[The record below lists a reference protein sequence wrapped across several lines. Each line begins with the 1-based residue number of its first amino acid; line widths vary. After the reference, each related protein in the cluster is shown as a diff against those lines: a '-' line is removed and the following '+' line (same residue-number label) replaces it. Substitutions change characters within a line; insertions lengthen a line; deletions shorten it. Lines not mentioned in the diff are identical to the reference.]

1 MESHSR
7 GEPTFYTIGHSTR
20 AIEELIELLSS
31 NGVRCL
37 VDVRRYPG
45 SRRYPQFNREV
56 LARSLETAG
65 IRYQHEPALG
75 GRRGSADEDSPNTG
89 WRNASF
95 RAYADHLASQEFRA
109 ALDAV
114 IDDARER
121 PVALMCAEAVP
132 WRCHRQLISDVL
144 VARGYAVAHIIS
156 NARPRHHE
164 LNDMARV
171 AESGVVTYPGPEP
184 PQQDLFGAG

>member
-1 MESHSR
+1 METDSG
-7 GEPTFYTIGHSTR
+7 GEPIFYTIGHSTR
-20 AIEELIELLSS
+20 AIEELIDLLSS

-45 SRRYPQFNREV
+45 SRRHPQFNRDA

-65 IRYQHEPALG
+65 IGYRHEPALG
-75 GRRGSADEDSPNTG
+75 GRRGTADERSPNTG

-95 RAYADHLASQEFRA
+95 RAYADHLAHREFLA

-114 IDDARER
+114 VDQARER
-121 PVALMCAEAVP
+121 AVALMCSEAVP

-144 VARGYAVAHIIS
+144 VARGYTVAHIIS
-156 NARPRHHE
+156 DAGPRRHE

-171 AESGVVTYPGPEP
+171 DQRGVVTYPGPDP
-184 PQQDLFGAG
+184 PQQEMFDAD

>member
-1 MESHSR
+1 MASHSS

-20 AIEELIELLSS
+20 PIEELIELLSS

-45 SRRYPQFNREV
+45 SRRHPQFNREV
-56 LARSLETAG
+56 LARSLESAG
-65 IRYQHEPALG
+65 IRYRHATALG
-75 GRRGSADEDSPNTG
+75 GRRGTAADDSPNTG
-89 WRNASF
+89 WRHASF

-109 ALDAV
+109 ALEAV
-114 IDDARER
+114 IDEARER

-156 NARPRHHE
+156 DTGPRLHE
-164 LNDMARV
+164 LNNMARV
-171 AESGVVTYPGPEP
+171 DESRVVTYPGPEP